1 MDAANTEFSAAMSDS
16 LPTSGNYQLS
26 EVGIEFQDGISVEEW
41 TDLGHQIARAGRS
54 LGFLIGDWIN
64 YGESRKDFGEKYS
77 EALKAT
83 GLDYSTLKLY
93 SRVARH
99 IEMVTRVTQLS
110 FEHHRK
116 VAMLEPE
123 EQKRWL
129 KVASKAVE
137 KGEPISTRRLAKSI
151 TLGRVAK
158 DADMHTPQNDRG
170 IDNVHPHV
178 NRIVAFWGKMKRSGW
193 LEQATPEMAETLLVD
208 LKPVLD
214 IAQELHDSLSEGGGQ
229 VSGSHGE

>member
-1 MDAANTEFSAAMSDS
+1 MDAANTEFSIAMNDS
-16 LPTSGNYQLS
+16 LPMSDNYQLS
-26 EVGIEFQDGISVEEW
+26 EAGIEFHDDTTVEEW
-41 TDLGHQIARAGRS
+41 TDLGHRIARAGRS

-64 YGESRKDFGEKYS
+64 YGESRKDFGEKYA

-99 IEMVTRVTQLS
+99 IERVTRVTQLS

-123 EQKRWL
+123 EQKHWL

-151 TLGRVAK
+151 TLGRIAK
-158 DADMHTPQNDRG
+158 DDDMHTPVNDRG

-193 LEQATPEMAETLLVD
+193 LEQATPEMIETLLID

-214 IAQELHDSLSEGGGQ
+214 MADELRSALAEQGGQ
-229 VSGSHGE
+229 VSGSHSQ

>member
-1 MDAANTEFSAAMSDS
+1 MSADNVESFTPMTIS
-16 LPTSGNYQLS
+16 PTASSKYQLS
-26 EVGIEFQDGISVEEW
+26 EVGIQFLEDLSFDEW
-41 TDLGHQIARAGRS
+41 SDLGKQIARAGRS

-64 YGESRKDFGEKYS
+64 YGESRKDYGEKYT
-77 EALKAT
+77 EALKTT
-83 GLDYSTLKLY
+83 GLEYITLKHY

-99 IEMVTRVTQLS
+99 VDRVTRVTQLS

-129 KVASKAVE
+129 KVAAKALE
-137 KGEPISTRRLAKSI
+137 KGTPISTRRLAKSI
-151 TLGRVAK
+151 LLDRLATDEDLNPPA
-158 DADMHTPQNDRG
+158 TDRG

-178 NRIVAFWGKMKRSGW
+178 NRIVAFWGKLKRSGW
-193 LEQATPEMAETLLVD
+193 LEDAEDEDIRNLLTD

-214 IAQELHDSLSEGGGQ
+214 IAFELQNALAEGQGDGQ
-229 VSGSHGE
+229 RGP